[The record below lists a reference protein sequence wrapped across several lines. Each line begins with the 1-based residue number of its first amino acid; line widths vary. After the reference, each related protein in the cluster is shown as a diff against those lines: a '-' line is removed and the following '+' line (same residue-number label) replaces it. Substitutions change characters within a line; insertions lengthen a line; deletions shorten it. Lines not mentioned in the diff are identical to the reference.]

1 MTLQT
6 FGKFIASICAFL
18 FIITGVLALLFFNIE
33 RKAFSADT
41 YKKAFESQNLYV
53 RMPAILANAVTT
65 IITQNPNL
73 PTFVKTLTVTNW
85 ESTIV
90 SVLPPPEVKAITDQ
104 ALDSIFDYINRRT
117 NSVVISVTPL
127 KNRLVGPSGVEV
139 VKQILRAQPVCT
151 SEQLQA
157 IALGFLSGGDI
168 LLCSPPEDV
177 MALLT
182 PVIESQIPGLAF
194 AIPDQITL
202 VPEALS
208 GTPSDPRL
216 RINNV
221 RLLLLFSPILPAT
234 FLLAITILA
243 VRGLRDW
250 LIWWGLPLSLTG
262 AGSLLMALLGAPVV
276 GLIVRGFIQARGA
289 NLIPPI
295 FLSTLQETASSVTS
309 EILNPV
315 AVGGLI
321 LAVTGVT
328 MTVAALFVARRPEP
342 TSNY

>member
-1 MTLQT
+1 MQT
-6 FGKFIASICAFL
+6 IGKFIAFICAIL

-33 RKAFSADT
+33 RKAFSSET
-41 YKKAFESQNLYV
+41 YKKAFENQNLYV

-65 IITQNPNL
+65 IITQTPSL

-90 SVLPPPEVKAITDQ
+90 SVLPPQEVKLITDQ

-117 NSVVISVTPL
+117 NSVVISVIPL
-127 KNRLVGPSGVEV
+127 KSRLVGPSGVEV
-139 VKQILRAQPVCT
+139 VRQVLRAQPACT
-151 SEQLQA
+151 PEQLQA

-182 PVIESQIPGLAF
+182 PVIESQVPALAF

-208 GTPSDPRL
+208 DTPSDPRL
-216 RINNV
+216 RINNA
-221 RLLLLFSPILPAT
+221 RLFLLFSPLLPVT
-234 FLLAITILA
+234 FLLAITIFA

-250 LIWWGLPLSLTG
+250 LIWWGLTLSLTG
-262 AGSLLMALLGAPVV
+262 AGSLLMAVLGAPVV
-276 GLIVRGFIQARGA
+276 GLIVRGFIQTRGA
-289 NLIPPI
+289 SFIPPI
-295 FLSTLQETASSVTS
+295 LLSTLQETASSVTS

-321 LAVTGVT
+321 LAVVGVT
-328 MTVAALFVARRPEP
+328 MTVAALFVVRRPQEIV
-342 TSNY
+342 

>member
-1 MTLQT
+1 MQT
-6 FGKFIASICAFL
+6 IGKFFASICAFL
-18 FIITGVLALLFFNIE
+18 FIVTGVIALLFFNIE
-33 RKAFSADT
+33 RKAFTSAT
-41 YKKAFESQNLYV
+41 YKKAFENQNLYV

-65 IITQNPNL
+65 VITQTPNL

-85 ESTIV
+85 ETTIV
-90 SVLPPPEVKAITDQ
+90 SVLPPQEVKAITDQ
-104 ALDSIFDYINRRT
+104 ALESVFDYINRRT
-117 NSVVISVTPL
+117 NSVVISVVPL
-127 KNRLVGPSGVEV
+127 KSRLVGPSGVEV
-139 VKQILRAQPVCT
+139 VKQVLRAQPACT
-151 SEQLQA
+151 PEQLQA

-182 PVIESQIPGLAF
+182 PVIEAQIPALAF

-202 VPEALS
+202 IPEALS
-208 GTPSDPRL
+208 GTPADPRL
-216 RINNV
+216 RINNA
-221 RLLLLFSPILPAT
+221 RLLLLFSPLLPMT
-234 FLLAITILA
+234 FLLAVTLFA

-262 AGSLLMALLGAPVV
+262 AGSLLVAVLGAPVV

-289 NLIPPI
+289 SFIPPI

-315 AVGGLI
+315 AIGGLI
-321 LAVTGVT
+321 LAVVGVT
-328 MTVAALFVARRPEP
+328 MTAAALFVVRKTPEIV
-342 TSNY
+342 Y